1 MKAIQKGFT
10 LIELMI
16 VVAIIAIL
24 AAIALPAY
32 QDYTKRARVS
42 EALSLAAG
50 AKTSIADYA
59 IAENAWPSTNSDAG
73 MESKSKIAGKGVES
87 LEVLNGVIVITTS
100 DKIVADG
107 KLQVIPV
114 VDGTDLA
121 TVTYNATPKAYPQ
134 TLGSTATLDA
144 GSFKW
149 RCINDGTVLK
159 DKWVPTECRKGKAA
173 ATPKP

>member
-50 AKTSIADYA
+50 AKTAIADYA
-59 IAENAWPSTNSDAG
+59 IAENAWPADNEAAG
-73 MESKSKIAGKGVES
+73 MEAKSKIAGKGVES
-87 LEVLNGVIVITTS
+87 LEVKNGVIEITTS
-100 DKIVADG
+100 DKIVSEG
-107 KLQVIPV
+107 VLQVIPV
-114 VDGTDLA
+114 VDGSDL
-121 TVTYNATPKAYPQ
+121 TKVTYNGGAKPA

-149 RCINDGTVLK
+149 RCVNDGTTLK
-159 DKWVPTECRKGKAA
+159 DKWVPTECRQVKTKQ
-173 ATPKP
+173 

>member
-42 EALSLAAG
+42 EALSLASG

-59 IAENAWPSTNSDAG
+59 IAENAWPAKNADAG
-73 MESKSKIAGKGVES
+73 LESSTKITGKGVAS
-87 LEVLNGVIVITTS
+87 LSVTNGVIEITTS
-100 DKIVADG
+100 DKIVNGG

-114 VDGTDLA
+114 VDATDLA
-121 TVTYNATPKAYPQ
+121 TVAYGSGARPAQ
-134 TLGSTATLDA
+134 LGSAATLDA

-149 RCINDGTVLK
+149 RCVNQSSTLK
-159 DKWVPTECRKGKAA
+159 DKWVPTECRP
-173 ATPKP
+173 PKTTSN